1 MRRFAAWSMLLAGS
15 IIALWP
21 VALFAAL
28 VESMQRV
35 GGVPWSWEN
44 LAINVRVI
52 AVLIAMFLCGISLIA
67 FAAWRLRARRDR
79 QISN

>member
-1 MRRFAAWSMLLAGS
+1 
-15 IIALWP
+15 
-21 VALFAAL
+21 
-28 VESMQRV
+28 VESMQRF